1 MNAIVIEQALEATKL
16 AFEVHQ
22 NAVIQRLRL
31 SRAKVASWPLDED
44 PKAPLGVSFHFK
56 SKQLAAP
63 ARVLRVE
70 IAFRMVG
77 AEEEAEGAK
86 REPAVL
92 VECAF
97 EADYLLREGFEA
109 TPEQVKAFKDGNAIF
124 NAWPYFREY
133 LQSSLQRMGL
143 PGLAAPFLRLQ
154 PKGAAASAGSAQEE
168 TTGKGRSGK
177 TVGGAG
183 RRRTARS

>member
-1 MNAIVIEQALEATKL
+1 MNAIVIEQGLEATKL

-22 NAVIQRLRL
+22 NAAIRRLRL
-31 SRAKVASWPLDED
+31 LRAKLESLLDEE
-44 PKAPLGVSFHFK
+44 PKSPLAVTFNFR

-63 ARVLRVE
+63 GHVLRVE
-70 IAFRMVG
+70 VAFRMAAT
-77 AEEEAEGAK
+77 AEETDGSDERKVGK
-86 REPAVL
+86 GKPAVV

-109 TPEQVKAFKDGNAIF
+109 TAEHVKAFKDGNAIF

-143 PGLAAPFLRLQ
+143 PALAAPFLRLQ
-154 PKGAAASAGSAQEE
+154 P
-168 TTGKGRSGK
+168 RM
-177 TVGGAG
+177 
-183 RRRTARS
+183 TARPKF